1 MKDVCE
7 DVQVMKSADRTE
19 SRRAREHRRGPWARR
34 LGLLALMLSALGACG
49 DGDREARR
57 SQLGPDPTLEQRMAV
72 ADPSAGASLFGPC
85 LACHTIGRGG
95 PDLAGPNLHG
105 VMGAPIGRR
114 LQRYG
119 STAALRSVGGVW
131 TEAAMDAWL
140 ASPSR
145 FAPGTKM
152 NYPGMADPLE
162 RADLIA
168 YLASQSR

>member
-1 MKDVCE
+1 MRATR
-7 DVQVMKSADRTE
+7 QRWRIGGGRT
-19 SRRAREHRRGPWARR
+19 RRFGVLAM
-34 LGLLALMLSALGACG
+34 LLPALGACG
-49 DGDREARR
+49 DGNREARR
-57 SQLGPDPTLEQRMAV
+57 GQLGPDPTLEQRMAIS
-72 ADPSAGASLFGPC
+72 DPSAGASLFGPC
-85 LACHTIGRGG
+85 SACHTIGRGG

-105 VMGAPIGRR
+105 VMGAPIGHR

-119 STAALRSVGGVW
+119 YTAALRSVGGVW

-168 YLASQSR
+168 YLRSQSR